1 MGDRQSAER
10 FRQDQART
18 GFNPGKVQ
26 PGNNRKE
33 VAGSPIKLNL
43 GCGPKHLQGF
53 TNVDLAANWSGKR
66 PDVEADATKT
76 LPFPE
81 NYADEIHA
89 YHFLEHIWRWK
100 VDTVLMDWL
109 RVLKPGGLLVLELP
123 CLDKIIAAFSYYQ
136 QNKEPIEERLTLWGL
151 YGDPHYKS
159 EEMTHKWCWSVGE
172 LIDTLEKFGM
182 KAELKDPQTHVA
194 IRDMR
199 IEAIKCQ

>member
-1 MGDRQSAER
+1 MVR
-10 FRQDQART
+10 
-18 GFNPGKVQ
+18 
-26 PGNNRKE
+26 
-33 VAGSPIKLNL
+33 SPIKLNL

-53 TNVDLAANWSGKR
+53 VNVDLAVNWSGKR
-66 PDVEADATKT
+66 PDIEADATKT

-100 VDTVLMDWL
+100 VDAVLTDWL
-109 RVLKPGGLLVLELP
+109 RVLKSGGVLVLELP

-151 YGDPHYKS
+151 YGDPNYKS
-159 EEMTHKWCWSVGE
+159 EDMSHKWCWSVGE
-172 LIDTLEKFGM
+172 ITELLERFNM
-182 KAELKDPQTHVA
+182 KVEHKEPQTHIA

-199 IEAIKCQ
+199 IEAIKP